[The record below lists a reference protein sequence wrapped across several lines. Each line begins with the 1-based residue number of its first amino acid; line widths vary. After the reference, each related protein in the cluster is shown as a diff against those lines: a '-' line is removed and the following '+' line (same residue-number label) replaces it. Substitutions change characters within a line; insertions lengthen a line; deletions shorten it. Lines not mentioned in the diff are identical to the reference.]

1 MRLCLG
7 LALVLA
13 CGGGG
18 PDEPPGW
25 PPLESLR
32 EVSEASLLA
41 DMVDPEIVM
50 RAPNP
55 PYVAFMASSF
65 DRRSEG
71 ASPGSDAWFANID
84 SGHFLGQ
91 DGAESILFD
100 ETGPGAITR
109 IWSANPR
116 GTIRIYL
123 DGSDTPAIEQD
134 LRELLHGN
142 VEPWV
147 TPYGFVASFGY
158 NFYYPIPYAN
168 GCRVTVEV
176 PDGHRLFYQIN
187 ARRYVDERT
196 VVQSFGSNDVS
207 AQRDATAQV
216 LRDGYVASGTTV
228 MGDLADGVNLTG
240 PGVIRE
246 IRLGASLDEDALRQT
261 LLSINFDGKETVRV
275 PLGDFFGVGPGLV
288 DAASLMATL
297 AGTELSMRW
306 PMPFA
311 SSATLSA
318 SSSVPIEVDWESRE
332 FTDDTLL
339 FHAHYRSPE
348 DIDTVASNGD
358 PTPSDWNIADLEGRG
373 LMVGM
378 LLNVA
383 NESTIW
389 WGEGDEKVFVDEERF
404 PSFFGTGTED
414 FFGYAWCSTQIFDE
428 AFIGQTRA
436 RNSDNAG
443 NVSLYRWM
451 LNDAIPFT
459 RSLRFDLETLH
470 GPDPDGA
477 PHQTTYDA
485 VFYYYGTADTE
496 ERGPAI
502 GELRVPRPPVGPD
515 EGAPRICGGGFIPP
529 DP

>member
-1 MRLCLG
+1 M
-7 LALVLA
+7 LVLLGA
-13 CGGGG
+13 CMGDPP
-18 PDEPPGW
+18 PDPPGW
-25 PPLESLR
+25 PPLESYR
-32 EVSEASLLA
+32 EVSESSLLA

-55 PYVAFMASSF
+55 PYVAFLASSF

-84 SGHFLGQ
+84 SGHFIGT

-100 ETGPGAITR
+100 ESGPGAITR

-123 DGSDTPAIEQD
+123 DGNDTPAIEED

-142 VEPWV
+142 VAPWT
-147 TPYGFVASFGY
+147 TPYGFVASYGY
-158 NFYYPIPYAN
+158 NFYHPIPYAN

-176 PDGHRLFYQIN
+176 PEGHRLFYQIN
-187 ARRYVDERT
+187 ARRYGDEAVVRT
-196 VVQSFGSNDVS
+196 FGSDDAS
-207 AQRDATAQV
+207 AQRASTANV
-216 LRDGYVASGTTV
+216 LDDGWVAPPGETV
-228 MGDLADGVNLTG
+228 SGDLLEGVTLSG
-240 PGVIRE
+240 PGVIHELR
-246 IRLGASLDEDALRQT
+246 IGASLTEDALRAT
-261 LLSINFDGKETVRV
+261 VLTIAFDGKETVRV

-288 DAASLMATL
+288 DVASLVATV
-297 AGTELSMRW
+297 AGTELSLRW

-311 SSATLSA
+311 ESATLA
-318 SSSVPIEVDWESRE
+318 ADASVPIEVDWSAGEH
-332 FTDDTLL
+332 TDDTLI

-358 PTPSDWNIADLEGRG
+358 PTPSDWNVADLEGRG
-373 LMVGM
+373 MLVGM

-389 WGEGDEKVFVDEERF
+389 WGEGDEKIFVDDERF

-414 FFGYAWCSTQIFDE
+414 FFGYAWCSTGIFDE

-470 GPDPDGA
+470 GPDPEGA

-485 VFYYYGTADTE
+485 LVYYYAIPDTRE
-496 ERGPAI
+496 LGPAL
-502 GELRVPRPPVGPD
+502 GELRVPRPPTGPD
-515 EGAPRICGGGFIPP
+515 EGPPRICGGGFIPP
-529 DP
+529 D